1 MGYTIVR
8 PSSHDEWLLER
19 LKGIGSSDAG
29 TVMGA
34 SPFSTPLRLWR
45 QRMGIDPPVQETQA
59 MKNGH
64 FLEPAVAAY
73 FADATGATI
82 EKESE
87 GDWLA
92 VDDERPWLRVS
103 PDRLFYPEGFEH
115 KRENWC
121 ILEIKS
127 TSKPVDKANLP
138 LYWVCQVQYQMGVM
152 GVGMAAVAWVTGFP
166 RLSMDHAWLRFNP
179 GFYATLKGAVDR
191 FWNENILKGVEPEAI
206 GPGDAALKYP
216 VSRDRSFQEATE
228 EDLANCRRYLELK
241 AEREQLDE
249 ELLRVETAIKTSIR
263 DAEAMTVTD
272 WGTGDVRTLV
282 RYKSTNESRFD
293 ETAFRTEHPEEYRRC
308 LRTVFDRKELEQND
322 PELYGRYTSVVK
334 GARRFS
340 VIPNAL

>member
-1 MGYTIVR
+1 MGYTIIR
-8 PSSHDEWLLER
+8 PASHDEWLQER

-29 TVMGA
+29 TIMGA

-45 QRMGIDPPVQETQA
+45 QRMGIDPPVQETPA
-59 MKNGH
+59 MRNGH

-73 FADATGATI
+73 FADATGAVI
-82 EKESE
+82 EKSSE

-115 KRENWC
+115 KPENWC

-166 RLSMDHAWLRFNP
+166 RLTMDHAWVHFNP
-179 GFYATLKGAVDR
+179 AFYKTLTGAIDR
-191 FWNENILKGVEPEAI
+191 FWNENILGGTEPDVLDA
-206 GPGDAALKYP
+206 GDALLKYP
-216 VSRDRSFQEATE
+216 SSSDGKVCVATD
-228 EDLANCRRYLELK
+228 EDIENCRRYLGLK
-241 AEREQLDE
+241 SEREQLDE
-249 ELLRVETAIKTSIR
+249 EILRVETAIKTSIR
-263 DAEAMTVTD
+263 DAEAMKAADPV
-272 WGTGDVRTLV
+272 TGDLRTLV
-282 RYKSTNESRFD
+282 RYKSVNESRFD
-293 ETAFRTEHPEEYRRC
+293 EEAFRSAHPEDYRRC
-308 LRTVFDRKELEQND
+308 LRTVFDRKELEQTD
-322 PELYGRYTSVVK
+322 RQLYDQYLTTVK

-340 VIPNAL
+340 VLCNM